1 MLKNFIDY
9 QKLIMQEFIIV
20 YALSCY
26 YRRNQTIMRL
36 KEIRVER
43 EMTQKEVADY
53 IGVTCQTL
61 SNWERNVTEP
71 DITTLLNLANLYRV
85 TLDYLL
91 GREYNETS
99 ISIDEFKKIET
110 STFIEAIK
118 SILVK

>member
-1 MLKNFIDY
+1 
-9 QKLIMQEFIIV
+9 
-20 YALSCY
+20 
-26 YRRNQTIMRL
+26 MRL

-118 SILVK
+118 AILVK

>member
-1 MLKNFIDY
+1 
-9 QKLIMQEFIIV
+9 
-20 YALSCY
+20 
-26 YRRNQTIMRL
+26 MRL

-85 TLDYLL
+85 T
-91 GREYNETS
+91 
-99 ISIDEFKKIET
+99 
-110 STFIEAIK
+110 
-118 SILVK
+118 